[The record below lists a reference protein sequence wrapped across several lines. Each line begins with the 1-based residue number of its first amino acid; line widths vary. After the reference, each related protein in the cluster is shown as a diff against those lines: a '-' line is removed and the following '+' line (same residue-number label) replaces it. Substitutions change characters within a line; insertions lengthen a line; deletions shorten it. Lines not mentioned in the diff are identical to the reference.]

1 VEISR
6 YETAAHVDEETFENP
21 RTGAV
26 LETAFAY
33 LDNGTLG
40 TDLYLLIKGS
50 NTVPHD
56 PYPS

>member
-33 LDNGTLG
+33 LDNGTWAP
-40 TDLYLLIKGS
+40 TRTS
-50 NTVPHD
+50 
-56 PYPS
+56 